1 MKKFSERG
9 QAVLV
14 IVLLGVIV
22 AAVVYFGLLANQ
34 RSMQKGAEAIGNAVG
49 NAIDNAVEAE
59 TYFAWKGTQTLYPNK
74 HAIKNHATDAWATVD
89 CYNRNGAFH
98 VMSNAAGDFN
108 LLCRDDD
115 GTVRDVILKRRG
127 NSNIFDFKNAYT
139 PKDGTFKAIKYW
151 LENTWNCDKGSMPND
166 AVIVIDNVIP

>member
-1 MKKFSERG
+1 MMKKFSERSQG
-9 QAVLV
+9 ALVFVGLAVLV
-14 IVLLGVIV
+14 
-22 AAVVYFGLLANQ
+22 AVVLMLMMAGNQ
-34 RSMQKGAEAIGNAVG
+34 RNMQAGAEVIGDAVG
-49 NAIDNAVEAE
+49 EVIDNAAAE

-74 HAIKNHATDAWATVD
+74 HAIKNHAADAWTTVD

-151 LENTWNCDKGSMPND
+151 LENTWKCSKGSMPKD